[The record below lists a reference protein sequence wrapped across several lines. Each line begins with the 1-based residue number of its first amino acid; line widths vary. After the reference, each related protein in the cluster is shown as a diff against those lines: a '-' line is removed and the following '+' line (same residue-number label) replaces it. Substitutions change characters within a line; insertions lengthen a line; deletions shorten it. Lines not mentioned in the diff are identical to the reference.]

1 MGVQERKLR
10 EKTRLRKKIIKSATK
25 LFLDHGYEGASIRMI
40 AKDIEY
46 SPATIYLHFK
56 DKQALFSLI
65 IEEAFQMFHSNLEDA
80 KIIADPLSRLQE
92 LCKRYVQFAKQE
104 PLYYEIIFLERA
116 GIDQDG
122 SHLIYTQRTHD
133 LFTRTIQDCK
143 RNNYFLSKNPESL
156 ALTIWAFIHGLA
168 TLELQSRIDYID
180 SNQRALLLEES
191 LKTFFGLLRAA

>member
-10 EKTRLRKKIIKSATK
+10 EKGRLRKKIIKSATQ

-56 DKQALFSLI
+56 DKQALFSII
-65 IEEAFQMFHSNLEDA
+65 IEEAFQLFYTQLEDA

-92 LCKRYVQFAKQE
+92 LSKRYIQFAQEE
-104 PLYYEIIFLERA
+104 PLYYELIFLDRA
-116 GIDQDG
+116 GIDQEG
-122 SHLIYTQRTHD
+122 SHLLYSQRTHN

-143 RNNYFLSKNPESL
+143 KSNYFLSKNPESL
-156 ALTIWAFIHGLA
+156 GLTIWAFIHGLA
-168 TLELQSRIDYID
+168 TLELQSRVDFID
-180 SNQRALLLEES
+180 STQRNLLLEEA
-191 LKTFFGLLRAA
+191 LKTFFGLLRAS